1 MAMVKIKSGKT
12 VKVGSRSKGGGY
24 EYEVQADGSI
34 KNLTTGRTTSP
45 ATVQK
50 AMAPAKAA
58 RTSKAMVGATAEK
71 KPPVP
76 KARPAAKVAPIP
88 KTRPIKMTSAA
99 ARPEGSASGMPQA
112 RLSSTVATPTGPK
125 GRGGRRGASPV
136 VRPVGFTEK
145 RRSGGIFGLDII
157 KNN

>member
-12 VKVGSRSKGGGY
+12 VKAGSRSKGGGY

-45 ATVQK
+45 ATGKASKVQK
-50 AMAPAKAA
+50 AMPAAKAA
-58 RTSKAMVGATAEK
+58 ATSKALTRSTAEK
-71 KPPVP
+71 T
-76 KARPAAKVAPIP
+76 APIP

-99 ARPEGSASGMPQA
+99 ARPEGSASGMPRA
-112 RLSSTVATPTGPK
+112 RLASKVVTRPEGPAS
-125 GRGGRRGASPV
+125 GMPRGT
-136 VRPVGFTEK
+136 VRPVGFTKK